1 MITTVLFHKKIY
13 TNITKKL
20 KTQKILQLV
29 NLKRSHKPYKSHT
42 KNIISIWDI
51 IQNRP
56 PSVSMIISLQGR
68 PQIHPKR
75 QRKSPST
82 NSYSNLSTSDSTQH
96 PLKKKSKISALP
108 FDPNKP
114 KPLLNRTIQNA
125 ALFWEDKKVRHVQ
138 TSQGSFIAAL
148 SKKGDRWG
156 RGIVGSLMGPKRSV
170 LRFGRWSRFDD
181 DWGGVTLYCWGWLAS
196 SLASPLGS
204 KVFAYGVSDRDF
216 IKRKRY
222 HMRSGR

>member
-1 MITTVLFHKKIY
+1 MEEFEPHYNRISCEQPSNCEFHPYSFHIKYLNTHHNIPTNSNSNSNLFDPTLLLYNSMITTVLFHKKFY
-13 TNITKKL
+13 TNITEKL

-96 PLKKKSKISALP
+96 PLKKK
-108 FDPNKP
+108 
-114 KPLLNRTIQNA
+114 
-125 ALFWEDKKVRHVQ
+125 
-138 TSQGSFIAAL
+138 
-148 SKKGDRWG
+148 
-156 RGIVGSLMGPKRSV
+156 
-170 LRFGRWSRFDD
+170 
-181 DWGGVTLYCWGWLAS
+181 
-196 SLASPLGS
+196 
-204 KVFAYGVSDRDF
+204 
-216 IKRKRY
+216 
-222 HMRSGR
+222 